1 MRASP
6 RLDVSN
12 ASTPDEDAQSP
23 NSYFESEPGP
33 YIAHRL
39 RPPQHSTHS
48 ASSNRFYRPPRS
60 TSGASSTR
68 SWETRESGISDNR
81 FSRVTLGGSSDA
93 LRGPPSPA
101 IEESVPFSRA
111 MCSTP
116 SAVDDYLSSDKEGSP
131 GTPAGFERT
140 EALGPRW
147 NDYSF
152 RESDLYYGGRPRG
165 EGSKKSDDTAVDN
178 PQSSQRASRKTL
190 RRYIKRGHSST
201 AAPSKGFEVI
211 RRPPPPGT

>member
-12 ASTPDEDAQSP
+12 VSTPDEDPQSP
-23 NSYFESEPGP
+23 GSYFESEPGP
-33 YIAHRL
+33 YSAHRL
-39 RPPQHSTHS
+39 RPPQYSIHS
-48 ASSNRFYRPPRS
+48 ASSRFYRPPRS
-60 TSGASSTR
+60 ASRTSSTR

-81 FSRVTLGGSSDA
+81 FSRVTPSGSYDA

-101 IEESVPFSRA
+101 IDENLPLSRV
-111 MCSTP
+111 MCSSP
-116 SAVDDYLSSDKEGSP
+116 SAVDDYRSSDMESSP
-131 GTPAGFERT
+131 ETPAASERT
-140 EALGPRW
+140 QALGPRW

-152 RESDLYYGGRPRG
+152 RESDLYYGARPRG
-165 EGSKKSDDTAVDN
+165 EASKKSDDTAVDD
-178 PQSSQRASRKTL
+178 PRSSRQTSRKTL
-190 RRYIKRGHSST
+190 RRYIKREHSSK